1 MTSPSKD
8 ASSAT
13 TNDSGAK
20 GDGTKP
26 VAVITG
32 ASSGIGAASA
42 QALADAGYTVYIG
55 ARRVEK
61 LQAVAEGID
70 AVALPLD
77 VTDQESVDKFC
88 EQVPR
93 CDVLVN
99 NAGGAHG
106 SESIADA
113 NVED

>member
-1 MTSPSKD
+1 MTSPSTNT
-8 ASSAT
+8 ASAS
-13 TNDSGAK
+13 TNGSGAK
-20 GDGTKP
+20 GEGTKP

-42 QALADAGYTVYIG
+42 QALANAGYTVYIG

-61 LQAVAEGID
+61 LRKVADGID

-93 CDVLVN
+93 LSLI
-99 NAGGAHG
+99 H
-106 SESIADA
+106 I
-113 NVED
+113 